1 MASSRINKNWL
12 LLGLAVA
19 LGIGAVYLSNR
30 VLTTHMQELD
40 AQAKKGQKT
49 VKVIVAGR
57 DLPSGE
63 TLTSK
68 DLAVRSVP
76 AQWVHS
82 TALRPQDFDGIERQR
97 LASPLKA
104 GETLLQSHLEGKG
117 NAVFSASLKKGYR
130 ALTFEVDA
138 VNSISGM
145 LRPGDRI
152 DLIYTGKSQASTDEV
167 TVPLLSNVSVMA
179 TGQTVTRQDEQ
190 TGKERTF
197 STITLEV
204 SPEDADR
211 LIVAK
216 EVGHITAILR
226 HPDDGARNGTRMMDP
241 ASLIAGGPNNGQYVE
256 YIVGAGGGIAQST
269 LAQVA
274 AHKNVH

>member
-1 MASSRINKNWL
+1 MALPRINKNWV
-12 LLGLAVA
+12 LLGIAVA
-19 LGIGAVYLSNR
+19 LGIGAVYLSNSLIQRRLAEVEASAHRGEQTMR
-30 VLTTHMQELD
+30 VVVANRDMQRGD
-40 AQAKKGQKT
+40 
-49 VKVIVAGR
+49 
-57 DLPSGE
+57 
-63 TLTSK
+63 TLTK
-68 DLAVRSVP
+68 DDLAVREVP
-76 AQWVHS
+76 KEWVHS
-82 TALRPQDFDGIERQR
+82 TAILPDGIDPYLQQR
-97 LASPLKA
+97 LASPLKR
-104 GETLLQSHLEGKG
+104 GETLIESHLEGKG
-117 NAVFSASLKKGYR
+117 ANVFSSIVRKGWR
-130 ALTFEVDA
+130 ALSFEVDT
-138 VNSISGM
+138 VNSVSGM